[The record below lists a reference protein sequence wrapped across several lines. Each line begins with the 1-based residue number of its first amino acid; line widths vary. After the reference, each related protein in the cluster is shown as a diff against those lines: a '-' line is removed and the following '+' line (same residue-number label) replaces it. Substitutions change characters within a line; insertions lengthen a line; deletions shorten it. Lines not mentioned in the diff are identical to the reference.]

1 MTTKS
6 LLCAAVLALGS
17 FTAAN
22 AKSYDILLDSP
33 VKVGPVQLKPGSY
46 TVKVKGDTAIFT
58 AISNGKTYTAPV
70 KLDND
75 GVKHDATAVRTAT
88 EHGSEVLRS
97 IRLGGSTT
105 TLEFND

>member
-6 LLCAAVLALGS
+6 LLCVTVLALAS

-22 AKSYDILLDSP
+22 AKSYDITLDNP
-33 VKVGPVQLKPGSY
+33 VKAGSVQLNPGAY

-58 AISNGKTYTAPV
+58 AASNGKTYTAPV
-70 KLDND
+70 KVDNS
-75 GVKHDATAVRTAT
+75 GPKHDATAVRTAT
-88 EHGSEVLRS
+88 ENGAEVLQS

-105 TLEFND
+105 TLEFSD